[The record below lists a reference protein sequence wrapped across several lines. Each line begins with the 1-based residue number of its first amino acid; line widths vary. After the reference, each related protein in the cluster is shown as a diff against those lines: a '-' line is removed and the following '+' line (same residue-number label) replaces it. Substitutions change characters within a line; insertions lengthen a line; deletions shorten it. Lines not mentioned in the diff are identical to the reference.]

1 MTIVYI
7 GGFGSCSQGSEKAKG
22 WQPTHY
28 FGGYTLAEI
37 PALVE
42 EIARLRP
49 SLIVG
54 HSLGASVAWLA
65 AMKCAP
71 SAVICTSPALGLN
84 QPRHRLEAARRGALR
99 LALAASVTE
108 LPALPALRPL
118 ACPALLIAGQRDELI
133 PWRLVSWQAR
143 RLGADFLRLSDGDH
157 EDIAATNWLRRFHD
171 HRAAA

>member
-1 MTIVYI
+1 MSVVYI
-7 GGFGSCSQGSEKAKG
+7 GGFGSCSQVGEKAKG
-22 WQPTHY
+22 WRPAHY
-28 FGGYTLAEI
+28 FGGYTLSEI

-42 EIARLRP
+42 EIAQLKP

-65 AMKCAP
+65 AMECAP
-71 SAVICTSPALGLN
+71 SAVICTCPALGLN

-108 LPALPALRPL
+108 LPALPELRTL
-118 ACPALLIAGQRDELI
+118 TCPALLIAGQRDDLI

-157 EDIAATNWLRRFHD
+157 EDIAAIKWLGRFRD
-171 HRAAA
+171 DRAAA